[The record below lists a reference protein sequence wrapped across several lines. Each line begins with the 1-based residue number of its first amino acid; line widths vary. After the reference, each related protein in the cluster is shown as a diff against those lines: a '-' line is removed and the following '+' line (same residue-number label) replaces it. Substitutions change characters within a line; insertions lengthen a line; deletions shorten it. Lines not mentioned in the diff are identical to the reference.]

1 MVIDREDENG
11 DILTVEFFS
20 ISSTIYYA
28 SCMYIFDTN
37 IYLYRSYIYKIY
49 LIEVYANWNKKFYDV
64 LERAWCLVG
73 LE

>member
-28 SCMYIFDTN
+28 SCNRVCIFS
-37 IYLYRSYIYKIY
+37 IRIYIY
-49 LIEVYANWNKKFYDV
+49 IEVIFIRYI
-64 LERAWCLVG
+64 
-73 LE
+73 